1 MLLAMDIG
9 DWLTL
14 LFVAGVVVVSLIM
27 RSRTQQAQ
35 GRPAPRRAARDSVPP
50 TRQRQRLPA
59 PAAASPAAAAE
70 DEDSDEAV
78 AVAQELAP
86 DYIEVAN
93 ATRLADLDRGAAV
106 EPAMPALN
114 LRNVAEVR
122 RAVIMQEILGKPRAL
137 RRRS

>member
-50 TRQRQRLPA
+50 TRQRLPA
-59 PAAASPAAAAE
+59 PAAAPPAAAAE